1 MQNTLQ
7 SAGPRE
13 VSNQRLRLAP
23 ETQPLHNLP
32 LSSPM
37 PLRHGRQHSW
47 MTFGYSLP
55 VQTSK
60 WETVGNM
67 MPTLVVT
74 SGWKNTTSQAFVQH
88 GSAAVLERHEP
99 RRGKGIPNGMYLRGG
114 RWCFTQARAAPY
126 CPPSTSPYHRLE
138 QMEDFPY
145 LPSRDGGIAGEFP
158 TPFSR
163 LFQITERKKQI
174 LMWPT
179 IWSELNFTAVS
190 KHYTTSICAVLLCCF
205 VLFFKLKHSGIS
217 CWLLTNSFPQ
227 RIWFSHLKP
236 VFHPM
241 LYLVTNQ

>member
-37 PLRHGRQHSW
+37 PFRHGRQHSW

-88 GSAAVLERHEP
+88 GSLQS
-99 RRGKGIPNGMYLRGG
+99 LRDMNLGGG
-114 RWCFTQARAAPY
+114 REY
-126 CPPSTSPYHRLE
+126 
-138 QMEDFPY
+138 
-145 LPSRDGGIAGEFP
+145 
-158 TPFSR
+158 
-163 LFQITERKKQI
+163 
-174 LMWPT
+174 
-179 IWSELNFTAVS
+179 
-190 KHYTTSICAVLLCCF
+190 
-205 VLFFKLKHSGIS
+205 
-217 CWLLTNSFPQ
+217 
-227 RIWFSHLKP
+227 
-236 VFHPM
+236 PM
-241 LYLVTNQ
+241 GCT